1 MSVSFLQQSLLW
13 GLLGV
18 SIPIIIHLLNRRRY
32 RTVQWAAM
40 EFLLKASRESR
51 GKKKLKYIIILTCRA
66 LAIAALIFAIARP
79 LVGGFLSWG
88 GSNIDT
94 VILILDRSSSMEQ
107 MAENADESKR
117 LSAIK
122 SVQLSLESLNNPKLI
137 LIDSASAEP
146 QSIPSPDALSE
157 LSATAATDTKASISA
172 LISNAIDH
180 ITENSLGRTE
190 IWLASDLQKSDWAP
204 DDGRWDA
211 IRVGLADLPQQTTL
225 RIISMASAV
234 TDNTAIRA
242 LSANRINNELSLEIE
257 IIRSDANNSS
267 AIPVTYSINGNRS
280 SETVTFDGQ
289 SYKYTK
295 NLALGNRDGEGLGFI
310 AVPSDANPRDNVSFF
325 AYGEDT
331 PAKTYLISEGGESN
345 TWLSLAAAPP
355 GLNDNECKL
364 LSPQQADQIDWAG
377 ATLIIWQAALP
388 SEAIAQQLN
397 QYIETGG
404 AALMLPP
411 RGESKNSFLGIQ
423 WGDLLTS
430 PQGQY
435 FIIDDWNRTDGPLRN
450 GVEGTSIPASKLK
463 AIKRRDIIGEY
474 TTIATW
480 SDEKPFL
487 IRRVIGNGTA
497 IFVASLPDYTWSN
510 LADADVLLP
519 IVQRMINLG
528 DSRYSSA
535 FAAIAGSSKAKTA
548 DGETRSRVD
557 AYKESNSSNA
567 AYEAGVWKLG
577 DRLVATNRPNTEDE
591 WLVLDQNNMEA
602 LLEGIDYRL
611 FEESGN
617 SKPLIKEIWRA
628 LLIAMLAFLII
639 EALLCLQPKSEKKK
653 SKTPL

>member
-107 MAENADESKR
+107 IAENGDESKR

-122 SVQLSLESLNNPKLI
+122 SVQLSLQSLNNPKLI
-137 LIDSASAEP
+137 LIDSASAQP

-157 LSATAATDTKASISA
+157 LSAAAATDTKASISA

-180 ITENSLGRTE
+180 IAENSLGSTE
-190 IWLASDLQKSDWAP
+190 IWLASDLQQSDWAP

-211 IRVGLADLPQQTTL
+211 IRAGLADLPQQTTL
-225 RIISMASAV
+225 RIIAMGSAV
-234 TDNTAIRA
+234 TDNTAIRT
-242 LSANRINNELSLEIE
+242 LSATRINNELALEIE
-257 IIRSDANNSS
+257 IIRSDSIISS
-267 AIPVTYSINGNRS
+267 TIPVTYSINGNRS
-280 SETVTFDGQ
+280 SETIIFDGQ

-295 NLALGNRDGEGLGFI
+295 NLALGNREGEGHGFI
-310 AVPSDANPRDNVSFF
+310 AIPSDANPRDNVSFF
-325 AYGEDT
+325 AYGEGT

-355 GLNDNECKL
+355 GLNDNECRL

-388 SEAIAQQLN
+388 AGPIAQQLN

-411 RGESKNSFLGIQ
+411 RGESENSFLGIQ

-435 FIIDDWNRTDGPLRN
+435 FIIDDWNRADGPLRN
-450 GVEGTSIPASKLK
+450 GIEGTGIPASKLK

-474 TTIATW
+474 TTLAAW

-487 IRRVIGNGTA
+487 IRRVIGDGTA

-519 IVQRMINLG
+519 VVQRMIKLG

-535 FAAIAGSSKAKTA
+535 FAAIAGSSKAKAA
-548 DGETRSRVD
+548 DGEIRSRVD
-557 AYKESNSSNA
+557 AYQESNSSNA
-567 AYEAGVWKLG
+567 AYEAGVWKIG
-577 DRLVATNRPNTEDE
+577 DRLVATNRPDTEDE
-591 WLVLDQNNMEA
+591 WLVLDPNNMEA

-611 FEESGN
+611 FEESAN

-628 LLIAMLAFLII
+628 LLIAMLVFLIT

-653 SKTPL
+653 T